1 MNEMTLPSRHRIP
14 NSSPD
19 CQRLPAILNHI
30 RYMRRH
36 KVMVR
41 IKSPSGSIR
50 VVDQPMIDCG
60 ESDVEKY
67 SLTRST
73 SCVYRKRFVR
83 IKPEELYIISF
94 EKGRGRR
101 PRPFQ
106 S

>member
-41 IKSPSGSIR
+41 IKSPSGPIL

-67 SLTRST
+67 SLTHSLNVLCLPKALR
-73 SCVYRKRFVR
+73 
-83 IKPEELYIISF
+83 
-94 EKGRGRR
+94 
-101 PRPFQ
+101 
-106 S
+106 